1 VLGGQTVVGAESVI
15 GGSVFLTRSVPA
27 RSRVSLKE
35 PDLRVAS
42 RDGAAEP
49 DAIYFDI

>member
-1 VLGGQTVVGAESVI
+1 
-15 GGSVFLTRSVPA
+15 VFLTRSVPP

-35 PDLRVAS
+35 PELRVAS
-42 RDGAAEP
+42 RDGAVEN